1 MAHVHSVGDNDKV
14 FVINPDSRAIRCAT
28 RTVVAWMDHNSEYVT
43 FKIPRYVEAHDIT
56 LCNNVEIH
64 YRNYGDKGE
73 KFGIYTVA
81 DLKADPSDENTL
93 TFTWLVSQNATSIVG
108 RIAFVVRFQC
118 LKDAE
123 ILYSWSTV
131 NCESIAVSES
141 LRNTE
146 KIVEQY
152 ADILEQWKIELNDQK
167 IPPELVDEAIRG
179 YLEENP
185 IDVGNAVT
193 YTPQT
198 LTEEQ
203 KAQARANIGIE
214 GTGGDASVNFET
226 GETLEL
232 VDGVLNVKTT
242 DVAEADNTLP
252 ITSSGVNIIVGNIGA
267 ILDTI

>member
-1 MAHVHSVGDNDKV
+1 MAHVHKVGDNDKC
-14 FVINPDSRAIRCAT
+14 FVINPDTRAVTSPT
-28 RTVVAWMDHNSEYVT
+28 RVVVAWMDHNSEYIT
-43 FKIPRYVEAHDIT
+43 FKIPRYIEAHDT
-56 LCNNVEIH
+56 NLCNNVEIH
-64 YRNYGDKGE
+64 YRNYGDDGE
-73 KFGIYTVA
+73 KFGIYTVS
-81 DLKADPSDENTL
+81 DLKTDPSDENTL
-93 TFTWLVSQNATSIVG
+93 MFTWLISQNATSFIG
-108 RIAFVVRFQC
+108 RIMFVIRLQC

-123 ILYSWSTV
+123 ILYSWSTKI
-131 NCESIAVSES
+131 CESITVSES

-152 ADILEQWKIELNDQK
+152 ADVLEQWKLQFDR
-167 IPPELVDEAIRG
+167 PVSPEEIDEAIRD
-179 YLEENP
+179 YLDENP
-185 IDVGNAVT
+185 INVGNAVT
-193 YTPQT
+193 YTPQS

-203 KAQARANIGIE
+203 QAQARKNIGID
-214 GTGGDASVNFET
+214 GTGGGSGVNFET